1 MARILIVDDEP
12 EITALTGM
20 MLKGDGPRGHS
31 IDEAESGE
39 VCLKKLKKE
48 KYDLIL
54 LDVRMPGEMA
64 GISASRSKRI
74 RRQRT
79 YRRSCSRSRQVLIR
93 LTAARR
99 AGPLLT

>member
-12 EITALTGM
+12 EITALAGM
-20 MLKGDGPRGHS
+20 MLKGEGHS

-39 VCLKKLKKE
+39 VCLEKLKKE
-48 KYDLIL
+48 TYDLIL
-54 LDVRMPGEMA
+54 LDVRMPGKMA

-79 YRRSCSRSRQVLIR
+79 YLWSCSRSRQVLIR
-93 LTAARR
+93 LIAARR